1 MKFKGLTKLAMS
13 GVALAAVAATLG
25 TSTYAWYVTN
35 STATATNIQAS
46 TKKSDGSNLLVSL
59 DGSNFSSKVVF
70 TSENYDVRNYITGNN
85 GDALLTPVTVDGSS
99 FSGNFIT
106 YDEKLS
112 SSSSSS
118 YVKFH
123 LWVKASENISS
134 VTTTLTADNTTESL
148 PTQKAYYK
156 AGSSAI
162 TAGQT
167 FTVDAMQALRTA
179 IVVNAESGATAESNA
194 SAATITSSNVT
205 VYDTLKIAKNADN
218 TSAYSPLGSV
228 TAVEAS
234 EVNYVDASG
243 ASQKV
248 TLTGA
253 HAYYTAVMAQ
263 QPAKVED
270 SVTVSSSTTIANMSL
285 SADIAVRLD
294 FYIWLEGS
302 DTFCFD
308 ACGGQTFNFGLI
320 FSK

>member
-1 MKFKGLTKLAMS
+1 MKIKSLTKLAMS

-35 STATATNIQAS
+35 STASATNIQAS

-70 TSENYDVRNYITGNN
+70 TSDNYDVRNYTGS
-85 GDALLTPVTVDGSS
+85 DALLTPVTTAGST
-99 FSGNFIT
+99 FTGDFIT
-106 YDEKLS
+106 YDDKLATS
-112 SSSSSS
+112 TSSS
-118 YVKFH
+118 YVRFH
-123 LWVKASENISS
+123 LWVKASENIST
-134 VTTTLTADNTTESL
+134 VTTTLTAENTTESL

-179 IVVNAESGATAESNA
+179 IVTTTESGTSVTATSDVTVS
-194 SAATITSSNVT
+194 SANSK
-205 VYDTLKIAKNADN
+205 VYDTLAIAKNADN
-218 TSAYSPLGSV
+218 TSAYSPLGTV
-228 TAVEAS
+228 KAVEDS

-263 QPAKVED
+263 RPGKTAD
-270 SVTVSSSTTIANMSL
+270 SVSVVSDKIADMAL
-285 SADIAVRLD
+285 TADVAVRLD
-294 FYIWLEGS
+294 FFIWLEGS

-308 ACGGQTFNFGLI
+308 ACGGQQFNFGLI